1 MTSLLL
7 LATLLADP
15 PPVATTPHLPP
26 AEERAKF
33 KVPDG
38 FEVQLVAAEPD
49 IAKPINMAFDARG
62 RLWVTCTV
70 EYPYEA
76 PEGKGRDTVKILSD
90 FGPDGR
96 ARNVNTFAE
105 GLNIPIGILP
115 YQDGCI
121 VYSIPNIWM
130 LRDTDGDGKCDK
142 REVLYSGFGHRDTH
156 GMVNGFFHGFDGWVY
171 ACHGYLNDS
180 MVKGKDGH
188 EITMNSGN
196 VFRFRPD
203 GSRVELFAKGQV
215 NPFGSCMDKWG
226 NLYTACCHSKPITLV
241 LRGAC
246 YESFGKPHDGLGYG
260 PAMVHQYRGSTAL
273 CGLAWYEAD
282 HFPKPYQE
290 CFYLGD
296 VVNNCVNR
304 FTMSWK
310 GATPTAKQAEDFLTS
325 SDPWFRPCD
334 IKLGPDGALY
344 VADFYNRII
353 GHYEVPLGHPGRDR
367 TSGRIWRIV
376 RTDKKLGAIADRT
389 KSSPEQL
396 TDDLYS
402 KNIALR
408 FLAMHRLVEEGKPAV
423 GALREFFDEPSQA
436 TARSAALW
444 SLLRIIGPDDAASLI
459 QKGLDE
465 RPRYGEEGARNAVLR
480 AHCLRMPMPKR
491 SIEFAARVIGAL
503 EMDTPT
509 VKFAAAERAGIDADP
524 FYGPNLCDACES
536 TKDDAFLHH
545 LVKIGLRN
553 VMAEEQSELLVRKAS
568 EWDVVAEVAVGIAGP
583 RGAELLQKYLE
594 SRQPPPAL
602 SPSQARH
609 ICRYMLW
616 KEAKENEFL
625 VLLETT
631 RGDDITHQRS
641 ILKAVNEGFKLR
653 GRNLPLTARCWAER
667 VANTALRSKTPGDV
681 IEGIEIAALIDDPG
695 LNNITTAIAEDR
707 ERPANVRL
715 AALPVAAASHAK
727 DVGVILA
734 DATEA
739 ARIRE
744 QAAKALGVVNTDE
757 ARAALVNALPAAS
770 SRLAQAIATALA
782 GAKRGAELL
791 CDAVERGQASPRLL
805 LDSSIRPKLDAA
817 GLKDRVAKLTQGLPP
832 ADQQLEALIA
842 KRRAGFAAAKPDV
855 AAGKELFAK
864 NCAVCHQ
871 VAGVGS
877 KIGPQL
883 DGIGTRGLDRLLE
896 DVLDP
901 SRNVDPAFR
910 ATTLQLTDGRTLSG
924 LLLRE
929 EGATVVLADNEG
941 KEVIVRKDQIEERS
955 VSPLSAM
962 PAKFGE
968 QMPEADFHALMAYL
982 LTLKKSQ

>member
-15 PPVATTPHLPP
+15 PPVATTPHLSP
-26 AEERAKF
+26 AQERASF

-76 PEGKGRDTVKILSD
+76 PEGKGRDTVKVLSD

-96 ARNVNTFAE
+96 ARKVETFAD

-115 YQDGCI
+115 YQDGAI

-180 MVKGKDGH
+180 KVKGKDGH

-246 YESFGKPHDGLGYG
+246 YESFGKPHDGLGFG
-260 PAMVHQYRGSTAL
+260 PAMVHEYRGSTAL

-304 FTMSWK
+304 FTVTWK

-325 SDPWFRPCD
+325 TDPWFRPCD

-376 RTDKKLGAIADRT
+376 HTERRLDVVPDRT
-389 KSSPEQL
+389 RSS
-396 TDDLYS
+396 
-402 KNIALR
+402 
-408 FLAMHRLVEEGKPAV
+408 V
-423 GALREFFDEPSQA
+423 
-436 TARSAALW
+436 
-444 SLLRIIGPDDAASLI
+444 
-459 QKGLDE
+459 
-465 RPRYGEEGARNAVLR
+465 
-480 AHCLRMPMPKR
+480 
-491 SIEFAARVIGAL
+491 
-503 EMDTPT
+503 
-509 VKFAAAERAGIDADP
+509 
-524 FYGPNLCDACES
+524 
-536 TKDDAFLHH
+536 
-545 LVKIGLRN
+545 
-553 VMAEEQSELLVRKAS
+553 SELLEQL
-568 EWDVVAEVAVGIAGP
+568 EWP
-583 RGAELLQKYLE
+583 
-594 SRQPPPAL
+594 
-602 SPSQARH
+602 
-609 ICRYMLW
+609 
-616 KEAKENEFL
+616 
-625 VLLETT
+625 
-631 RGDDITHQRS
+631 
-641 ILKAVNEGFKLR
+641 
-653 GRNLPLTARCWAER
+653 NLT
-667 VANTALRSKTPGDV
+667 G
-681 IEGIEIAALIDDPG
+681 
-695 LNNITTAIAEDR
+695 
-707 ERPANVRL
+707 RL
-715 AALPVAAASHAK
+715 AALHQLQVFEPTPNRALIQCMAVSASEFIRAGVLWVLPRSERTSFARRELRDVRKPLLRVHAMRVLGSEPVGRDLRTELSLGALDHDAEVMRIAVEALGAADSYFDSSIFFPYRRSHDDPVLRHVTRMAIRNALEKNGNKGVFTDNEWPIVADVACAIQGQFGAQLILEFLKDRKPPPLLTSRQVEHVVRFADWNDRKKTEFVLWLEDQTPASIREQHAILTAALAGQK
-727 DVGVILA
+727 LRGEGDFAPLEEWRTRLAKLAFASERSNDVIRGIEVGRDSSDPEIRHMLAHLALNRSQPAEVRVEALPLAATSLPADVGNLLG
-734 DATEA
+734 DATEPLAIRVKA
-739 ARIRE
+739 AL
-744 QAAKALGVVNTDE
+744 ALGGVNTDE
-757 ARAALVNALPAAS
+757 ARAALVNALPSAS
-770 SRLAQAIATALA
+770 SRLAPAIATGLA
-782 GAKRGAELL
+782 GAKRGAEVL
-791 CDAVERGQASPRLL
+791 CDAVENGQASPRLL
-805 LDSSIRPKLDAA
+805 LDPTVRLKLDAA
-817 GLKDRVAKLTQGLPP
+817 GLKDRVTKLTQGLPP
-832 ADQQLEALIA
+832 ADQQLDALIA
-842 KRRAGFAAAKPDV
+842 KRRAGFAAAKPD
-855 AAGKELFAK
+855 AALGKEIFTK
-864 NCAVCHQ
+864 NCAICHQ
-871 VAGVGS
+871 VGGTGA

-883 DGIGTRGLDRLLE
+883 DGIGSRGLDRLLE
-896 DVLDP
+896 DVMDP
-901 SRNVDPAFR
+901 NRNVDPAFR
-910 ATTLQLTDGRTLSG
+910 ATTLQLNDGRTLSG

-929 EGATVVLADNEG
+929 EGATVVLADNDG
-941 KEVIVRKDQIEERS
+941 KEVVVRKDQIEERS
-955 VSPLSAM
+955 VSPVSAM

-968 QMPEADFHALMAYL
+968 QMPEAELQALMAYL
-982 LTLKKSQ
+982 LTLKK